1 MSKSKIAKI
10 LAEQN
15 RSIIPLLPNDK
26 KPKGKWDKFQK
37 ERMTPDQAFNHFEAN
52 PNDNIGMVT
61 GKISGISV
69 IDVDGEEG
77 VHSLKESG
85 IELPDTAVVKTPKGW
100 HYYYKYNPELKQGAN
115 RLNKVDIRNDG
126 GYVVVPP
133 SEING
138 VHYKNKGNGHKYI
151 EEFNIDIPKEFKGVY
166 TEPSVKDKSS
176 TQEKPQW
183 VADALANGVSSG
195 RRNDVATRLAGYF
208 HSKGIAQDIIF
219 TMLQEFADK
228 CTPRILPHELQTI
241 VSSIQ
246 RYSQTNI
253 LSYQGN
259 VVPPPLMDASNDRIR
274 NFIWTEWGLK
284 VLADSIKKTS
294 RGIECKLNVSSTEQ
308 GHMYMGRL
316 NLHSASQKQQFVRD
330 LKNRAEYD
338 WSGIIN
344 HIAKLIEDS
353 IDTPEDIVDLAKV
366 KERKDD
372 PFLIYPFMRKS
383 NPVILYGDG
392 GEGKSTLAVAV
403 GLSIATGK
411 NFIPTFE
418 VNDIGNVM
426 YLDWEQEAEDV
437 ADVMKKMCLGLGI
450 EVPSESFLYRRMVG
464 SLSDHVEGIHRDIIA
479 NDIKMIIIDSL
490 VASSGGDVNDSET
503 ARILFNIVR
512 GFKVSAIIITHI
524 SKADEGKPF
533 GSIFFWNYARNVW
546 QLAKSQD
553 TGVYTSVIGLFHKKS
568 NRNMLSTPLGLEVEF
583 TNQSIKYSTADLQ
596 DEPELSG
603 RTTIADQIS
612 GLLRNAPDGMVA
624 SEIADELEK
633 NEGAIRK
640 ELNRKSKGRD
650 IRFENIR
657 GKWILASRQEEEM
670 PRKDKGV
677 HYEENPPPLGGD
689 VSSTSKE
696 VFNKDEAN
704 EKLKKILGE
713 DNER

>member
-1 MSKSKIAKI
+1 LETSKSRIAKK

-26 KPKGKWDKFQK
+26 RPKGKWDKYQK
-37 ERMTPDQAFNHFEAN
+37 ERMTPEEAFNHFEKN

-61 GKISGISV
+61 GEISGISV
-69 IDVDGEEG
+69 IDIDGEDG
-77 VHSLKESG
+77 VHALREAG
-85 IELPDTAVVKTPKGW
+85 ITLPATAVVKTPKGW
-100 HYYYKYNPELKQGAN
+100 HYYYKYHPELKQGAN

-133 SEING
+133 SSVNG
-138 VHYKNKGNGHKYI
+138 VHYTNTKDGHKYI
-151 EEFNIDIPKEFKGVY
+151 ENFNIDTPEEFKGVY
-166 TEPSVKDKSS
+166 TEQTTQTPNSI
-176 TQEKPQW
+176 QEKPQW
-183 VADALANGVSSG
+183 VADALANGVGSG

-208 HSKGIAQDIIF
+208 HSKGIAQDIILA
-219 TMLQEFADK
+219 MLQEFADK
-228 CTPRILPHELQTI
+228 CTPPILHKELFEI
-241 VSSIQ
+241 VQSVK
-246 RYSQTNI
+246 RYSQTNV

-259 VVPPPLMDASNDRIR
+259 VVPPPLMDATNDRIR

-284 VLADSIKKTS
+284 VQADSIKKTS

-353 IDTPEDIVDLAKV
+353 IDTPEEIVDLAKV

-372 PFLIYPFMRKS
+372 PYLVYPFMRKN

-392 GEGKSTLAVAV
+392 GEGKSTFAIGI

-411 NFIPTFE
+411 NFIPTFD
-418 VNDIGNVM
+418 VNDVGSVM

-437 ADVMKKMCLGLGI
+437 ADVMKKMCNGLGVEI
-450 EVPSESFLYRRMVG
+450 PTERFLYRRMVG
-464 SLSDHVEGIHRDIIA
+464 SLADHIEGVHRDIIS
-479 NDIKMIIIDSL
+479 NNVKMIIIDSL

-512 GFKVSAIIITHI
+512 GFKVSAVIITHI

-546 QLAKSQD
+546 QLAKSQE

-568 NRNMLSTPLGLEVEF
+568 NRNMLSSPLGLEVEF
-583 TNQSIKYSTADLQ
+583 TNSTIKYSEADLQ
-596 DEPELSG
+596 DAPELSG
-603 RTTIADQIS
+603 RTTIADQIQ
-612 GLLRNAPDGMVA
+612 GLLKRNPKGMVA
-624 SEIADELEK
+624 SEIAEQLDK

-640 ELNRKSKGRD
+640 ELNRKSKGKD
-650 IRFENIR
+650 IRFENLS
-657 GKWILASRQEEEM
+657 GKWVLATRQDASPEDNN
-670 PRKDKGV
+670 KDLQ
-677 HYEENPPPLGGD
+677 YEENLPLKGGD
-689 VSSTSKE
+689 ISSPE
-696 VFNKDEAN
+696 ENGFNENEAN
-704 EKLKKILGE
+704 EKLKEILGE
-713 DNER
+713 

>member
-1 MSKSKIAKI
+1 METSKSRIAKK

-26 KPKGKWDKFQK
+26 RPKGKWDKYQK
-37 ERMTPDQAFNHFEAN
+37 ERMTPEEAFNHFEKN

-61 GKISGISV
+61 GEISGISV
-69 IDVDGEEG
+69 IDIDGEDG
-77 VHSLKESG
+77 VHALREAG
-85 IELPDTAVVKTPKGW
+85 ITLPATAVVKTPKGW
-100 HYYYKYNPELKQGAN
+100 HYYYKYHPELKQGAN

-133 SEING
+133 SSVNG
-138 VHYKNKGNGHKYI
+138 VHYTNTKDGHKYI
-151 EEFNIDIPKEFKGVY
+151 ENFNIDTPEEFKGVY
-166 TEPSVKDKSS
+166 TEQTTQTPNSI
-176 TQEKPQW
+176 QEKPQW
-183 VADALANGVSSG
+183 VADALANGVGSG

-208 HSKGIAQDIIF
+208 HSKGIAQDIILA
-219 TMLQEFADK
+219 MLQEFADK
-228 CTPRILPHELQTI
+228 CTPPILHKELFEI
-241 VSSIQ
+241 VQSVK
-246 RYSQTNI
+246 RYSQTNV

-259 VVPPPLMDASNDRIR
+259 VVPPPLMDATNDRIR

-284 VLADSIKKTS
+284 VQADSIKKTS

-353 IDTPEDIVDLAKV
+353 IDTPEEIVDLAKV

-372 PFLIYPFMRKS
+372 PYLVYPFMRKN

-392 GEGKSTLAVAV
+392 GEGKSTFAIGI

-411 NFIPTFE
+411 NFIPTFD
-418 VNDIGNVM
+418 VNDVGSVM

-437 ADVMKKMCLGLGI
+437 ADVMKKMCNGLGVEI
-450 EVPSESFLYRRMVG
+450 PTERFLYRRMVG
-464 SLSDHVEGIHRDIIA
+464 SLADHIEGVHRDIIS
-479 NDIKMIIIDSL
+479 NNVKMIIIDSL

-512 GFKVSAIIITHI
+512 GFKVSAVIITHI

-546 QLAKSQD
+546 QLAKSQE

-568 NRNMLSTPLGLEVEF
+568 NRNMLSSPLGLEVEF
-583 TNQSIKYSTADLQ
+583 TNSTIKYSEADLQ
-596 DEPELSG
+596 DAPELSG
-603 RTTIADQIS
+603 RTTIADQIQ
-612 GLLRNAPDGMVA
+612 GLLKRNPKGMVA
-624 SEIADELEK
+624 SEIAEQLDK

-640 ELNRKSKGRD
+640 ELNRKSKGKD
-650 IRFENIR
+650 IRFENLS
-657 GKWILASRQEEEM
+657 GKWVLATRQDASPEDNN
-670 PRKDKGV
+670 KDLQ
-677 HYEENPPPLGGD
+677 YEENLPLKGGD
-689 VSSTSKE
+689 ISSPE
-696 VFNKDEAN
+696 ENGFNENEAN
-704 EKLKKILGE
+704 EKLKEILGE
-713 DNER
+713 

>member
-1 MSKSKIAKI
+1 METSKSRIAKK

-26 KPKGKWDKFQK
+26 RPKGKWDKYQK
-37 ERMTPDQAFNHFEAN
+37 ERMTPEEAFNHFEKN

-61 GKISGISV
+61 GEISGISV
-69 IDVDGEEG
+69 IDIDGEDG
-77 VHSLKESG
+77 VHALREAG
-85 IELPDTAVVKTPKGW
+85 ITLPATAVVKTPKGW
-100 HYYYKYNPELKQGAN
+100 HYYYKYHPELKQGAN

-133 SEING
+133 SSVNG
-138 VHYKNKGNGHKYI
+138 VHYTNTKDGHKYI
-151 EEFNIDIPKEFKGVY
+151 ENFNIDTPEEFKGVY
-166 TEPSVKDKSS
+166 TEQTTQTPNSI
-176 TQEKPQW
+176 QEKPQW
-183 VADALANGVSSG
+183 VADALANGVGSG

-208 HSKGIAQDIIF
+208 HSKGIAQDIILA
-219 TMLQEFADK
+219 MLQEFADK
-228 CTPRILPHELQTI
+228 CTPPILHKELFEI
-241 VSSIQ
+241 VQSVK
-246 RYSQTNI
+246 RYSQTNV

-259 VVPPPLMDASNDRIR
+259 VVPPPLMDATNDRIR

-284 VLADSIKKTS
+284 VQADSIKKTS

-353 IDTPEDIVDLAKV
+353 IDTPEEIVDLAKV

-372 PFLIYPFMRKS
+372 PYLVYPFMRKN

-392 GEGKSTLAVAV
+392 GEGKSTFAIGI

-411 NFIPTFE
+411 NFIPTFD
-418 VNDIGNVM
+418 VNDVGSVM

-437 ADVMKKMCLGLGI
+437 ADVMKKMCNGLGVEI
-450 EVPSESFLYRRMVG
+450 PTERFLYRRMVG
-464 SLSDHVEGIHRDIIA
+464 SLADHIEGVHRDIIS
-479 NDIKMIIIDSL
+479 NNVKMIIIDSL

-512 GFKVSAIIITHI
+512 GFKVSAVIITHI

-546 QLAKSQD
+546 QLAKSQE

-568 NRNMLSTPLGLEVEF
+568 NRNMLSSPLGLEVEF
-583 TNQSIKYSTADLQ
+583 TNSTIKYSEADLQ
-596 DEPELSG
+596 DAPELSG
-603 RTTIADQIS
+603 RTTIADQIQ
-612 GLLRNAPDGMVA
+612 GLLKRNPKGMVA
-624 SEIADELEK
+624 SEIAEQLDK

-640 ELNRKSKGRD
+640 ELNRKSKGKD
-650 IRFENIR
+650 IRFENLS
-657 GKWILASRQEEEM
+657 GKWVLATRQDASPEDNN
-670 PRKDKGV
+670 KDLQ
-677 HYEENPPPLGGD
+677 YEENLPLKEGD
-689 VSSTSKE
+689 ISSPE
-696 VFNKDEAN
+696 ENGFNENEAN
-704 EKLKKILGE
+704 EKLKEILGE
-713 DNER
+713 